1 MLTHLLSSRYTS
13 SCPPLIVLS
22 DSLLQPGL
30 SLLDQLLLSS
40 SSSTQ
45 TIYLCIDQP
54 PSISIPPGIDQAR
67 LQSID
72 LTVDEDFPFASTST
86 CHPHSQVDL
95 SSQGAQEKVEGML
108 EEAVANA
115 KVRGGAVQVVIDG
128 INSLGDQLGVNGVW
142 RLVKK
147 GLKAIEGLPS
157 EF

>member
-1 MLTHLLSSRYTS
+1 M
-13 SCPPLIVLS
+13 
-22 DSLLQPGL
+22 
-30 SLLDQLLLSS
+30 
-40 SSSTQ
+40 
-45 TIYLCIDQP
+45 
-54 PSISIPPGIDQAR
+54 
-67 LQSID
+67 
-72 LTVDEDFPFASTST
+72 DEDFPFASTST
-86 CHPHSQVDL
+86 CHPHLQLDL

-128 INSLGDQLGVNGVW
+128 VNSLGDQLGVNGVW